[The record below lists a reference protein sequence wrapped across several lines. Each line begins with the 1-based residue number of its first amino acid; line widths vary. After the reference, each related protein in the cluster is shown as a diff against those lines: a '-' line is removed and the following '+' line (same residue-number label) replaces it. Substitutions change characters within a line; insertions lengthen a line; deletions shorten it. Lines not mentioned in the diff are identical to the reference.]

1 MATISQDKRDAG
13 GAPETPS
20 TALPTSVI
28 ERNLCSVGSTA
39 IPVPRNDIV
48 DDRIDLP
55 PSIMRFGNR
64 KEFENAS
71 NVHQCEFINDIV
83 SFLIPA
89 MVLEPILSQAVASGL
104 RALDQSHFLDL
115 ISNADLLKGYVEDF
129 LRQLGVEDKAQYP
142 EWDNLLGNRHPV
154 MAKRLFRD
162 GGCESPLYDSM
173 DSPPLS
179 PSLSGEPSLWQCI
192 DSRGPASPSMQSP
205 HEVSQPTRIDLW
217 NSIYSTP
224 GGGCSQPHG
233 HCQEDRGRP
242 YSVEGMGVALQ
253 FRIVLNTI
261 PVLRPF

>member
-1 MATISQDKRDAG
+1 M
-13 GAPETPS
+13 
-20 TALPTSVI
+20 I

-89 MVLEPILSQAVASGL
+89 MVLDPTLSQAVASGL
-104 RALDQSHFLDL
+104 RALDQSHVLDL
-115 ISNADLLKGYVEDF
+115 ISNADLLKSYVEDF

-224 GGGCSQPHG
+224 GGGAASPMVIAKKT
-233 HCQEDRGRP
+233 EDARIQLR
-242 YSVEGMGVALQ
+242 VWGVVLQ
-253 FRIVLNTI
+253 HRIVLNTI